1 MSCRNCKLSGTTC
14 DRVQPCCINC
24 ASVGAKC
31 SYAVAMRCQRCR
43 KQHRKCDMSLPTCAN
58 CFKANASCYYD
69 GADMMQK
76 IIHLTTSTNME
87 LNYNEKDARL
97 VDPDLAPSYK
107 DYALLVAHP
116 AANGGFIDW
125 DAFME
130 NFFLEPPPLRLV
142 FCAHSAQMYQSD
154 LNLSEMEVLGYYRR
168 ARKAV
173 QQNLDKPSLRM
184 VQALIY
190 LMLLADDN
198 GEADF
203 ADMVFEAAVRMILKL
218 RMDVDPDILDP
229 SSNLS
234 ESQKDEQRII
244 YGYCAYMLKS
254 KRAVGKMPHFRV
266 EMSLSQIKMPY
277 HMAALPILSELCTFF
292 TGCREVHT
300 AIPDSV
306 DSLIRSPKLLQLHV
320 QIASV
325 FCRFKPDEIL
335 MPSDGKRPLA
345 HIFKDFSERVSRK
358 LLMIDK
364 NNLVF
369 ASHEYFTAI
378 CLLHRPRMYLLAHLP
393 PNSPILQLYAQELET
408 SLLEATNAA
417 QHAALISTFQW
428 LATKGLPPNEAWI
441 QTVGSFEVP
450 QVFSSWSWDWS
461 DGMRFMEVATTLW
474 FALCRVP
481 AVWLNRIQFDRV
493 AAQQGLGVI
502 LECCKTIDEGLRTGV
517 NFMSG
522 KESEVRW
529 RPTLMTPVVQ
539 CITQMVLEVA
549 GVAGA
554 SVNSIEVAMSVLSI
568 SDQDG
573 DLETIRTGDTPL
585 ALMGLLGVEIKGG
598 VRWRAPYEESW
609 RRYWIEVQNGLR
621 C

>member
-1 MSCRNCKLSGTTC
+1 
-14 DRVQPCCINC
+14 
-24 ASVGAKC
+24 
-31 SYAVAMRCQRCR
+31 
-43 KQHRKCDMSLPTCAN
+43 MSLPTCAN

-69 GADMMQK
+69 DSDVMEK
-76 IIHLTTSTNME
+76 ITHFATSIDME

-97 VDPDLAPSYK
+97 VDPDLAPSYE
-107 DYALLVAHP
+107 DYAMLVAHQV
-116 AANGGFIDW
+116 ANGGFINW

-130 NFFLEPPPLRLV
+130 NFFLEPAPLRLV
-142 FCAHSAQMYQSD
+142 YCARAAQMYQSN

-184 VQALIY
+184 VQALIS
-190 LMLLADDN
+190 LTSMADDN
-198 GEADF
+198 GESDF
-203 ADMVFEAAVRMILKL
+203 ADMVFEAAVRMMLKL
-218 RMDVDPDILDP
+218 RMDVDPDVLDP

-234 ESQKDEQRII
+234 ESQKDEQRIV
-244 YGYCAYMLKS
+244 YCFCAYLLKN

-266 EMSLSQIKMPY
+266 QMPLNQIKMPH
-277 HMAALPILSELCTFF
+277 HMYAVPLLSEL
-292 TGCREVHT
+292 
-300 AIPDSV
+300 
-306 DSLIRSPKLLQLHV
+306 SPKLLQLHV

-325 FCRFKPDEIL
+325 FCRFKADEIL

-393 PNSPILQLYAQELET
+393 PNSPIFQMYAQELET

-450 QVFSSWSWDWS
+450 QVFPAWSWDWA
-461 DGMRFMEVATTLW
+461 DGMRFLEVATTLW

-517 NFMSG
+517 DYMSG

-529 RPTLMTPVVQ
+529 RPTLITPVVQ

-554 SVNSIEVAMSVLSI
+554 SVNSVEVAMSVMSI
-568 SDQDG
+568 SDEDG

-585 ALMGLLGVEIKGG
+585 ALMGLLGVEIMGG

-621 C
+621 H